1 MGLLLY
7 SVVVLVLV
15 LAPLS
20 AIFFPAVYLADDS
33 TGKLPPSKP
42 ITSRV
47 VTRMPSSQ
55 QPPWEC
61 LPDWELN
68 PRELQISEELLRSTE
83 SRERKM
89 TRSEIMREQA
99 EQMMLFR
106 AQTGLL

>member
-15 LAPLS
+15 LAPCA
-20 AIFFPAVYLADDS
+20 AIFFPAGYLTEDS
-33 TGKLPPSKP
+33 MPKFTPSKP

-47 VTRMPSSQ
+47 LTRMPSSQ
-55 QPPWEC
+55 QPPWD
-61 LPDWELN
+61 LFPDWDLN

-83 SRERKM
+83 CQERKM
-89 TRSEIMREQA
+89 TRSELMLAQA
-99 EQMMLFR
+99 QQMALFR